1 MGIDDFTLFN
11 TREEAE
17 AIAEANREDDNGMAL
32 PAWTYT
38 VKAHGAYFIIE
49 VADETGEVLGNL

>member
-17 AIAEANREDDNGMAL
+17 AIAKTNREEDNGMAL
-32 PAWTYT
+32 PAWSYT
-38 VKAHGAYFIIE
+38 VKPYGSYFIIE
-49 VADETGEVLGNL
+49 VANETGEVLGNL